1 MSEECVARQE
11 SDVYSLCCLS
21 LEVFM
26 EEGDRGAMEIV
37 TMLTRGCSLS
47 LVREKLPRLLY
58 RLMKQGFVWD
68 LDLEEVRNMLMLTRG
83 EQEKEIRCI
92 PPSDLHNYLSP
103 TDSY

>member
-1 MSEECVARQE
+1 
-11 SDVYSLCCLS
+11 
-21 LEVFM
+21 
-26 EEGDRGAMEIV
+26 
-37 TMLTRGCSLS
+37 
-47 LVREKLPRLLY
+47 
-58 RLMKQGFVWD
+58 MKQGFVWD